1 MPLPRASNAVPAHP
15 NIFNLTLR
23 IFRHPGGRNQ
33 PTTSRPDYFG
43 VAFSQRHTWGF
54 DSDGTVLMLAL
65 PTLGIDSL
73 RAVERMT
80 HEEAYHSMDDDMA
93 GFKVLN
99 FLWDRQDLQSVS
111 GISRDL
117 NFYQRLILTPNVA
130 NQA

>member
-1 MPLPRASNAVPAHP
+1 
-15 NIFNLTLR
+15 
-23 IFRHPGGRNQ
+23 
-33 PTTSRPDYFG
+33 
-43 VAFSQRHTWGF
+43 
-54 DSDGTVLMLAL
+54 
-65 PTLGIDSL
+65 
-73 RAVERMT
+73 
-80 HEEAYHSMDDDMA
+80 MA